1 MSELLSLAALAISF
15 SVIIV
20 LVANRKN
27 FGVAMVLGALLLGL
41 LARPAE
47 VPGILYETVTDWQV
61 LTLVAIVI
69 FIKIFAT
76 VLQDTGQIPLVIDHL
91 KRAIPERGMLA
102 AIPFIFG
109 LLPIPG
115 GALLSAPMVDEQGK
129 KLKVDREGRTFL
141 NLWFRHIGFLIFP
154 LSTALVVMSQVS
166 EVSINRL
173 IVIQAPLFMIAA
185 GVGTLYIFRLSK
197 KREAEPAEDRH
208 ILSILMETG
217 VNFLP
222 LIVTIAVAF
231 TLAEVTHLNVA
242 LLVALPTGISLSL
255 LLYTGDGRG
264 TMLREGFSPLLGLAI
279 FGIMLYRD
287 MAFASG
293 VTDAVAGYLQGSAAS
308 PLLIIPVLSFAIG
321 FVTAHNMAAI
331 PLVYAMVASMIGTD
345 ISLVSLLYV
354 SSFMGYLIS
363 PLHLC
368 VVVTYEYFK
377 PHFVQLYKLMAPP
390 AVLLTVIAVVLLPLY

>member
-1 MSELLSLAALAISF
+1 MSDLVSVAALLISF

-20 LVANRKN
+20 LVASRKN
-27 FGVAMVLGALLLGL
+27 FGVAMVLGSLLLGL
-41 LARPAE
+41 LARPE
-47 VPGILYETVTDWQV
+47 EIPRILYETVTDWQV

-69 FIKIFAT
+69 CIKIFAT

-91 KRAIPERGMLA
+91 KRAVPQRSMLA

-129 KLKVDREGRTFL
+129 KLQVNEEGRTFI

-173 IVIQAPLFMIAA
+173 IVVQIPIFLVAVA
-185 GVGTLYIFRLSK
+185 VGSLSILRLSK
-197 KREAEPAEDRH
+197 KKKTEPIEDRY
-208 ILSILMETG
+208 ITSVIMETV

-222 LIVTIAVAF
+222 LIVTVIIAF
-231 TLAEVTHLNVA
+231 TLAEVVHLNIA
-242 LLVALPTGISLSL
+242 LLVALPTGILLSL
-255 LLYTGDGRG
+255 LLYIGQGRT
-264 TMLREGFSPLLGLAI
+264 TMLKKGFSPLLGLAI
-279 FGIMLYRD
+279 FGIMLFRN

-293 VTDAVAGYLQGSAAS
+293 VTDVVAGYLEGGTASA
-308 PLLIIPVLSFAIG
+308 LLVIPVLSFTIG
-321 FVTAHNMAAI
+321 FLTAHNMAAI
-331 PLVYAMVASMIGTD
+331 PLVYSMVASMIGGN
-345 ISLVSLLYV
+345 IQLVSLLYV

-368 VVVTYEYFK
+368 VVVSYEYFK
-377 PHFVQLYKLMAPP
+377 PRFVQLYKLMLPP
-390 AVLLTVIAVVLLPLY
+390 ALLVTAIAVVLLSL

>member
-1 MSELLSLAALAISF
+1 MSDLISLAALIISF

-20 LVANRKN
+20 LVANKKN
-27 FGVAMVLGALLLGL
+27 FGLAMILGSLLLGL
-41 LARPAE
+41 LARPGE
-47 VPGILYETVTDWQV
+47 IPNILYETATDWQV

-69 FIKIFAT
+69 CIKLFAT

-91 KRAIPERGMLA
+91 KRVIPQRGMLA

-129 KLKVDREGRTFL
+129 KLNVDSEGRTFL
-141 NLWFRHIGFLIFP
+141 NLWFRHIGFLVFP

-173 IVIQAPLFMIAA
+173 IVVQAPIFLIAVA
-185 GVGTLYIFRLSK
+185 IGGLYILRLSQK
-197 KREAEPAEDRH
+197 KAAEPAEDRH
-208 ILSILMETG
+208 AAGIIMETA

-222 LIVTIAVAF
+222 LIVTIAMAF
-231 TLAEVTHLNVA
+231 TLAEVVHLNIA
-242 LLVALPTGISLSL
+242 LLVALPTGIVLSL
-255 LLYTGDGRG
+255 LLYTGDGRPA
-264 TMLREGFSPLLGLAI
+264 MLTKGFSPLLGLAI

-293 VTDAVAGYLQGSAAS
+293 VTDVVAGYLQGSAAS

-331 PLVYAMVASMIGTD
+331 PLVYSMVASMIGGD
-345 ISLVSLLYV
+345 IGLVSLLYV
-354 SSFMGYLIS
+354 SSFMGYLVS

-368 VVVTYEYFK
+368 VVVSYEYFQ
-377 PHFVQLYKLMAPP
+377 PRFVKLYRLMLPP
-390 AVLLTVIAVVLLPLY
+390 AVLVTAIAVVWLSL

>member
-1 MSELLSLAALAISF
+1 MSDLLSLAALLISF

-20 LVANRKN
+20 LVANKKN

-41 LARPAE
+41 LARPADI
-47 VPGILYETVTDWQV
+47 PTILYETITDWQV

-91 KRAIPERGMLA
+91 KRAIPQRGMLA
-102 AIPFIFG
+102 TIPFIFG

-129 KLKVDREGRTFL
+129 KLGVDREGRTFI
-141 NLWFRHIGFLIFP
+141 NLWFRHIGFLVFP

-173 IVIQAPLFMIAA
+173 IVVQAPIFLVAVA
-185 GVGTLYIFRLSK
+185 VGALYILRLSRK
-197 KREAEPAEDRH
+197 KEREATEDRH
-208 ILSILMETG
+208 ITGIVAETL

-222 LIVTIAVAF
+222 LIITVAMAF
-231 TLAEVTHLNVA
+231 TLAEVVHLNLA
-242 LLVALPTGISLSL
+242 LLVALPTGILLSL
-255 LLYTGDGRG
+255 LLYMGGQHTA
-264 TMLREGFSPLLGLAI
+264 MLKKGFSPLLGLAI

-293 VTDAVAGYLQGSAAS
+293 VTDVVAGYLQGSAAS
-308 PLLIIPVLSFAIG
+308 PLLIIPVLSFSIG
-321 FVTAHNMAAI
+321 FLTAHNMAAI
-331 PLVYAMVASMIGTD
+331 PLVYSMVASMIGGD
-345 ISLVSLLYV
+345 IGLVSLLYV

-368 VVVTYEYFK
+368 VVVSYEYFK
-377 PHFVQLYKLMAPP
+377 PRFVRLYRLMLPP
-390 AVLLTVIAVVLLPLY
+390 AVLVTVIAVVLLSL

>member
-1 MSELLSLAALAISF
+1 MSELLSLAALIISF

-27 FGVAMVLGALLLGL
+27 FGIAMVLGALLLGL
-41 LARPAE
+41 LARPAD

-76 VLQDTGQIPLVIDHL
+76 VLQETGQIPLVIDHL
-91 KRAIPERGMLA
+91 KRAIPQRGMLA
-102 AIPFIFG
+102 TIPFIFG

-129 KLKVDREGRTFL
+129 KLNVDREGRTFL

-173 IVIQAPLFMIAA
+173 IVVQAPLFLIAA
-185 GVGTLYIFRLSK
+185 GVGALYILRLSEK
-197 KREAEPAEDRH
+197 KKAETAEDQH
-208 ILSILMETG
+208 ILSILMETA

-231 TLAEVTHLNVA
+231 TLAEITHLNLA
-242 LLVALPTGISLSL
+242 LLVALPTGIFLSL
-255 LLYTGDGRG
+255 LLYIGDGRG
-264 TMLREGFSPLLGLAI
+264 AMLREGFSPLLGLAI

-293 VTDAVAGYLQGSAAS
+293 VTDVVAGYLQGSAAS
-308 PLLIIPVLSFAIG
+308 PLLIIPVLSFTIG

-331 PLVYAMVASMIGTD
+331 PLVYSMVASMIGGD
-345 ISLVSLLYV
+345 VSLISLLYV

-377 PHFVQLYKLMAPP
+377 PRFVQLYKLMAPP
-390 AVLLTVIAVVLLPLY
+390 AVLLTVIAVVLFSF

>member
-1 MSELLSLAALAISF
+1 MSDLLSLAALLLSF

-20 LVANRKN
+20 LVANKKN

-41 LARPAE
+41 LARPADI
-47 VPGILYETVTDWQV
+47 PTILYETITDWQV

-76 VLQDTGQIPLVIDHL
+76 VLQETGQIPLVIDHL
-91 KRAIPERGMLA
+91 RRAIPQRGMLA
-102 AIPFIFG
+102 TIPFIFG

-129 KLKVDREGRTFL
+129 KLGVDGEGRTFI
-141 NLWFRHIGFLIFP
+141 NLWFRHIGFLVFP

-173 IVIQAPLFMIAA
+173 IVVQAPIFLVAVA
-185 GVGTLYIFRLSK
+185 VGALYILRLSRK
-197 KREAEPAEDRH
+197 KEREAAEDRH
-208 ILSILMETG
+208 ITGIVAETL

-222 LIVTIAVAF
+222 LIVTVAMAF
-231 TLAEVTHLNVA
+231 TLAEVVHLNIA
-242 LLVALPTGISLSL
+242 LLVALPTGILLSL
-255 LLYTGDGRG
+255 LLYMGGQRTA
-264 TMLREGFSPLLGLAI
+264 MVKKGFSPLLGLAI

-293 VTDAVAGYLQGSAAS
+293 VTDVVAGYLQGSAAS
-308 PLLIIPVLSFAIG
+308 PLLIIPVLSFSIG
-321 FVTAHNMAAI
+321 FLTAHNMAAI
-331 PLVYAMVASMIGTD
+331 PLVYSMVASMIGGD
-345 ISLVSLLYV
+345 IGLVSLLYV

-368 VVVTYEYFK
+368 VVVSYEYFK
-377 PHFVQLYKLMAPP
+377 PRFVRLYRLMLPP
-390 AVLLTVIAVVLLPLY
+390 AVLVTVIAVVLLSL

>member
-1 MSELLSLAALAISF
+1 MSDLLSLAALLLSF

-20 LVANRKN
+20 LVANKKN

-41 LARPAE
+41 LARPADI
-47 VPGILYETVTDWQV
+47 PTILYETITDWQV

-76 VLQDTGQIPLVIDHL
+76 VLQETGQIPMVIDHL
-91 KRAIPERGMLA
+91 RRAIPQRGMLA
-102 AIPFIFG
+102 TIPFIFG

-129 KLKVDREGRTFL
+129 KLGVDGEGRTFI
-141 NLWFRHIGFLIFP
+141 NLWFRHIGFLVFP

-173 IVIQAPLFMIAA
+173 IVVQAPIFLVAVA
-185 GVGTLYIFRLSK
+185 VGALYILRLSRK
-197 KREAEPAEDRH
+197 KEREAAEDRH
-208 ILSILMETG
+208 ITGIVAETL

-222 LIVTIAVAF
+222 LIVTVAMAF
-231 TLAEVTHLNVA
+231 TLAEVVHLNIA
-242 LLVALPTGISLSL
+242 LLVALPTGILLSL
-255 LLYTGDGRG
+255 LLYMGGQRTA
-264 TMLREGFSPLLGLAI
+264 MVKKGFSPLLGLAI

-293 VTDAVAGYLQGSAAS
+293 VTDVVAGYLQGSAAS
-308 PLLIIPVLSFAIG
+308 PLLIIPVLSFSIG
-321 FVTAHNMAAI
+321 FLTAHNMAAI
-331 PLVYAMVASMIGTD
+331 PLVYSMVASMIGGD
-345 ISLVSLLYV
+345 IGLVSLLYV

-368 VVVTYEYFK
+368 VVVSYEYFK
-377 PHFVQLYKLMAPP
+377 PRFVRLYRLMLPP
-390 AVLLTVIAVVLLPLY
+390 AVLVTVIAVVLLSL

>member
-1 MSELLSLAALAISF
+1 MNDLVSLAALLISF

-20 LVANRKN
+20 LVARRKN
-27 FGVAMVLGALLLGL
+27 FGLSMILGALLLGL
-41 LARPAE
+41 LAKPTE
-47 VPGILYETVTDWQV
+47 IPSILYETVTDWQV

-91 KRAIPERGMLA
+91 RRAIPQRGMLA

-115 GALLSAPMVDEQGK
+115 GALLSAPMVDDQGK
-129 KLKVDREGRTFL
+129 KLQVDEEGRTFI
-141 NLWFRHIGFLIFP
+141 NLWFRHIGFLVFP

-173 IVIQAPLFMIAA
+173 IIVQAPIFLVAVV
-185 GVGTLYIFRLSK
+185 VGALYILRLSQK
-197 KREAEPAEDRH
+197 KPAEPAEDRY
-208 ILSILMETG
+208 LSGIIAETV

-222 LIVTIAVAF
+222 LVVTVIMAF
-231 TLAEVTHLNVA
+231 TLAEIVHLNVA
-242 LLVALPTGISLSL
+242 LLVALPTGILLSL

-264 TMLREGFSPLLGLAI
+264 AMLKKGFSPLLGLAI

-293 VTDAVAGYLQGSAAS
+293 VTDVVAGYLEGSAAS
-308 PLLIIPVLSFAIG
+308 ALVVIPVLSFTIG
-321 FVTAHNMAAI
+321 FLTAHNMAAI
-331 PLVYAMVASMIGTD
+331 PLVYSMVASMIGGD
-345 ISLVSLLYV
+345 IGLISLLYV

-368 VVVTYEYFK
+368 VVVSYEYFK
-377 PHFVQLYKLMAPP
+377 PRFVKLYRLMLPP
-390 AVLLTVIAVVLLPLY
+390 AVLVTAIAVVLLSL